1 MEIEQK
7 YLVRQLPEHLGDFEQ
22 IKMIQGY
29 LSKSPVIRIRKENE
43 NYILTYKSKANQ
55 ELGVIVNQEVELAL
69 TEDAFNH
76 LKHKTDDHLV
86 YKTRY
91 NIPLGEYTAELDIFE
106 QQLQGLII
114 VEVEF
119 PSVDAAKVFTPPQW
133 FGANVS
139 DDVRYSNAYLST
151 LDSFDNKI
159 SF

>member
-7 YLVRQLPEHLGDFEQ
+7 YLVRHLPENLGDFEQ

-29 LSKSPVIRIRKENE
+29 LSKIPVIRIRKSNE
-43 NYILTYKSKANQ
+43 NYILTYKSKGNQ
-55 ELGVIVNQEVELAL
+55 ELGVVVNEEVELPL
-69 TEDAFNH
+69 TKEAFDH
-76 LKHKTDDHLV
+76 LKYKTDDHLV

-91 NIPLGEYTAELDIFE
+91 KIPLGEYTAELDIFE

-119 PSVDAAKVFTPPQW
+119 PSIDAAKVFTPPEW

-139 DDVRYSNAYLST
+139 DEGRYSNAYLST
-151 LDSFDNKI
+151 LDSFR
-159 SF
+159 